1 MRLADLRDPARAE
14 ERVSEARY
22 PEGMTSLREGELVT
36 VAGERSSRDGIV
48 FHVPSNSKVIVAVPD
63 RERGPV
69 LRTVHPRTLTER
81 AEDGAD
87 DQALRALIRRTPPMG
102 GGGPRSSGATGRPSA
117 GHARSAAPR
126 TSGK

>member
-1 MRLADLRDPARAE
+1 
-14 ERVSEARY
+14 
-22 PEGMTSLREGELVT
+22 MTSLRQGELVT

-63 RERGPV
+63 RDRGAV

-81 AEDGAD
+81 TEDGSD
-87 DQALRALIRRTPPMG
+87 DAALRALIRRTPPMG
-102 GGGPRSSGATGRPSA
+102 GSGPRSSGVAGHAAR

>member
-1 MRLADLRDPARAE
+1 
-14 ERVSEARY
+14 
-22 PEGMTSLREGELVT
+22 MTSHLEGELVT
-36 VAGERSSRDGIV
+36 VAGARSSRDGIV

-63 RERGPV
+63 RERGAV

-81 AEDGAD
+81 TAEGSD
-87 DQALRALIRRTPPMG
+87 DAALRALIRRTPPMG
-102 GGGPRSSGATGRPSA
+102 GSGPRAAGVAGRASA